1 MTFRWSGTQRLF
13 VDMQLFVDGTGRLI
27 EGAEKN
33 AKEDG
38 KEIESAGTTDGPE
51 EGIYYS
57 WAMDRIE
64 TVKKCYYSV
73 ICKKAK

>member
-33 AKEDG
+33 AKESVE
-38 KEIESAGTTDGPE
+38 KMKSAGTTDGPE

-57 WAMDRIE
+57 WAMD
-64 TVKKCYYSV
+64 
-73 ICKKAK
+73 